1 LNILPA
7 GFAVSRRY
15 QILVA
20 VLAIALQAID
30 AVVGA
35 LGHSHGHQ
43 PTGCVATP
51 DCGHHHN
58 VCTHHDDHAATKPQQ
73 HSQPSDSQPG
83 PHDDCSLCR
92 HFSQPVAPVALTV
105 EVVGSERIELLS
117 PALATRIAVVAAP
130 AHPARG
136 PPLAS
141 A

>member
-1 LNILPA
+1 MNILPA
-7 GFAVSRRY
+7 GFAVFRRF
-15 QILVA
+15 QTLIA
-20 VLAIALQAID
+20 VLAVALQAID

-35 LGHSHGHQ
+35 LGHSHSHQ

-51 DCGHHHN
+51 DCGHHHS

-73 HSQPSDSQPG
+73 SSQPSDSQPG

-92 HFSQPVAPVALTV
+92 HFSQPVAPVALIL
-105 EVVGSERIELLS
+105 EVIGSERIEPLS
-117 PALATRIAVVAAP
+117 PALLNRIVAVADP

-136 PPLAS
+136 PPLAC